1 MRILTAF
8 TMTVLLATTASAAFA
23 YQLKKPPDNTPCTAD
38 GSPCNVYCDDGDIA
52 GTMYWNGSVWTDGVK
67 FDRDEDAEARK
78 IVAANGT
85 SCT

>member
-1 MRILTAF
+1 MRGVIA
-8 TMTVLLATTASAAFA
+8 LAVMVMLAATASAALA
-23 YQLKKPPDNTPCTAD
+23 YQLKKPSNNTPCTAD
-38 GSPCNVYCDDGDIA
+38 GSPCNVYCDDGNLA

-67 FDRDEDAEARK
+67 WDSDEAAEARK